1 MAESSSPV
9 EVFKRSTTAALRAI
23 AEREDVTV
31 TYGPEPPGLAGPRA
45 RLPMPPRDLSQQE
58 ASLVR
63 GAADALALRLRYHD
77 AQLHTRRLPQN
88 EVARAI
94 FEGVEQARVEALGA
108 RRMSGVA
115 ANLAAAHFGYQLP
128 EVFAGMR
135 RSETPFP
142 IAYPTAARPQAWAAG
157 TPVLL
162 LQVLLGLQPDRQR
175 HSLQTLAPQ
184 ELPSWAGTIRLTG
197 VRAFDRAWDVR
208 LDEGHV
214 KVEEA

>member
-1 MAESSSPV
+1 MGTV
-9 EVFKRSTTAALRAI
+9 STDPTGRPAPAPEAPPIWSGIVPRERVDAVVDALMGEELWSGWGVRTMSTGDAGYNPLSYHDGTVWPHDNSLI
-23 AEREDVTV
+23 AV
-31 TYGPEPPGLAGPRA
+31 GLARYGRWP
-45 RLPMPPRDLSQQE
+45 E
-58 ASLVR
+58 AQRIV
-63 GAADALALRLRYHD
+63 
-77 AQLHTRRLPQN
+77 
-88 EVARAI
+88 
-94 FEGVEQARVEALGA
+94 
-108 RRMSGVA
+108 RRMLTAG
-115 ANLAAAHFGYQLP
+115 AHFGYQLP
-128 EVFAGMR
+128 EVFAGLAR
-135 RSETPFP
+135 QETPFP

-214 KVEEA
+214 KVEQA